1 MTEKT
6 LRIDKI
12 KSNLKYKWFDYL
24 NVGGMAV
31 LIFITLFP
39 FWTILVGSFNE
50 GFDYIKGGVYFW
62 PRKFS
67 LDNYRVVF
75 MDKTILGAYKIT
87 ILRTVIGVTSHL
99 FFTSIF
105 AYAYSRK
112 NLKWKKLYMIIGLI
126 TMYFNGGLIPKY
138 ILYKELHLL
147 DNFWVYILPNM
158 FGFFHVIIMQAFFRT
173 IPDAI
178 SESAMMDGANEY
190 RIYWSLILPLA
201 KPVLAAVALFS
212 GVFHWNSYFDS
223 MVFTTS
229 KDLQTIQVYLMK
241 IIRSQN
247 FAAEMASNATV
258 NSLISNQEKL
268 NSATIQLATMIA
280 TTVPIL
286 VLYPFLQKYF
296 VKGIMIGSIKG

>member
-1 MTEKT
+1 MKRNTNSLSLT
-6 LRIDKI
+6 DHLR
-12 KSNLKYKWFDYL
+12 YKWFDYL
-24 NVGGMAV
+24 NLTGMAV
-31 LIFITLFP
+31 LTFATLFP
-39 FWTILVGSFNE
+39 FWTCLVGSFNE

-62 PRKFS
+62 PRVFS

-75 MDKTILGAYKIT
+75 MDKTILSSYKIT
-87 ILRTVIGVTSHL
+87 VLRTAIGVSTHL
-99 FFTSIF
+99 LFTSVF

-112 NLKWKKLYMIIGLI
+112 ILKGKRLFMVFGLI
-126 TMYFNGGLIPKY
+126 TMYFNGGLIPRY
-138 ILYKELHLL
+138 ILYRELGLL

-158 FGFFHVIIMQAFFRT
+158 LGFFHVIIMQAFFRT

-190 RIYWSLILPLA
+190 RIYWSLILPLS
-201 KPVLAAVALFS
+201 KPVLAAIALFS

-229 KDLQTIQVYLMK
+229 QDLQTIQVYLMK

-247 FAAEMASNATV
+247 FAAEMAANATANTLV
-258 NSLISNQEKL
+258 SSQEKL
-268 NSATIQLATMIA
+268 NSETIQLATMMA

-286 VLYPFLQKYF
+286 LMYPLLQKYF
-296 VKGIMIGSIKG
+296 VKGVMIGSIKG